1 MSGVRGGQI
10 INFQPWPAAFKIA
23 GCKAQ
28 KRSIWPSGDGQH
40 SMDRGRTSRT
50 IPKTHRSQR
59 VALRGLPMTQRGRAR
74 AAHDELFASD
84 HVDARHGGRFRWLMS
99 TCLAATIGAT
109 AIFVAVFGASDSN
122 NSAQG
127 FLPAIKKIRDGG
139 PPPTMRS
146 ILRRADGLV
155 WLVPKNDRLQ
165 VTSGAF
171 STRYTIHD
179 THKERRAGR
188 EYLKAKP
195 YVRIV
200 ANLAAVPSNYDDVI
214 PHFNP
219 FLLYADKK
227 PVGVKETNQTRED
240 SDVKVRVVELLGG
253 IIPEEDG
260 QELEAR
266 EVDEIV
272 RETVTSAQAAKDTID
287 DFTGLADR
295 EPSDADLVFPNTTTI
310 VKSNGGFDAGP
321 DGDHIEGSAEKVV
334 TVSHGDTLSSL
345 LVANGADSWQAQA
358 MLEAAKDIVQD
369 NAIKPTQEL
378 RITLVPSLTEADK
391 LEPYQ
396 FSLFDVDKSHV
407 VTVVRNSAGE
417 FVADSLQ
424 PDIKD
429 VLRASLNE
437 EKKRVTQTSL
447 YKSIYHAALVQNA
460 DPELI
465 MRILRIHA
473 YETDFG
479 RRLRAGDSLELF
491 FDQKQDADIN
501 GPPGELLFSAITS
514 GGEQSKFYRFRT
526 SDGKIDFYDESGS
539 NSRKFLMRRPVRG
552 GNVRLTSGYGQ
563 RWHPLLKRRRMHTGV
578 DWAAPRGTPILA
590 SGNGTIEQAGR
601 KGHYGNYVRIRHA
614 NGYQTAY
621 GHLSRIAPGVRD
633 GVKVRQG
640 QVIGKVGSTGLSSG
654 PHLHFEV
661 LVNKRFVNPMSM
673 QVPRERQLKGEE
685 LEAFQ
690 KERRRIEELMRRPP
704 VVTKTASR
712 TQ

>member
-1 MSGVRGGQI
+1 MG
-10 INFQPWPAAFKIA
+10 NTL
-23 GCKAQ
+23 
-28 KRSIWPSGDGQH
+28 
-40 SMDRGRTSRT
+40 MDRGRTSRKN
-50 IPKTHRSQR
+50 PRTHRSQR
-59 VALRGLPMTQRGRAR
+59 AAMRNLPITKRGRTQAG
-74 AAHDELFASD
+74 HDELFASD
-84 HVDARHGGRFRWLMS
+84 HVDSQHGGRFRWLMS
-99 TCLAATIGAT
+99 TCLAATIGAS
-109 AIFVAVFGASDSN
+109 AIFVAVFGASDNTDS
-122 NSAQG
+122 SDG

-155 WLVPKNDRLQ
+155 WLVPKSNRLE

-200 ANLAAVPSNYDDVI
+200 ANLAAVPSNYNDVI
-214 PHFNP
+214 PPFNP

-227 PVGVKETNQTRED
+227 PVGAKEKNETHED
-240 SDVKVRVVELLGG
+240 NDVKVRVVELIGG

-260 QELEAR
+260 QELDTR
-266 EVDEIV
+266 EVEEIG
-272 RETVTSAQAAKDTID
+272 RETVTNPLAAKEAID

-295 EPSDADLVFPNTTTI
+295 EPSDSDLVFPNTTTI
-310 VKSNGGFDAGP
+310 VKSKSGFDFGP
-321 DGDHIEGSAEKVV
+321 DGDIEGSEEKLVIV
-334 TVSHGDTLSSL
+334 NHGDTLSSL
-345 LVANGADSWQAQA
+345 LIANGADTWQAQE
-358 MLEAAKDIVQD
+358 MLDAAKDYVTD
-369 NAIKPTQEL
+369 NSIQPGQQL
-378 RITLVPSLTEADK
+378 RITLVPSLTEAGK
-391 LEPYQ
+391 LEPLQ
-396 FSLFDVDKSHV
+396 FSLFNADKSHR

-417 FVADSLQ
+417 FVANADQ
-424 PDIKD
+424 PEVKD

-437 EKKRVTQTSL
+437 SVKSVSKTSL
-447 YKSIYHAALVQNA
+447 YKSIYHAALVQQA
-460 DPELI
+460 DPDLI

-473 YETDFG
+473 YQTDFG
-479 RRLRAGDSLELF
+479 RRLRAGDKLELF
-491 FDQKQDADIN
+491 FDQKQEADIN
-501 GPPGELLFSAITS
+501 GPPGELLYSSITS
-514 GGEQSKFYRFRT
+514 GGETSNFYRFRT
-526 SDGKIDFYDESGS
+526 SDGKIDFYDDTGS

-552 GNVRLTSGYGQ
+552 GNVRLTSGYGS

-578 DWAAPRGTPILA
+578 DWAAARGTPILA
-590 SGNGTIEQAGR
+590 SGSGTIEQAGR

-621 GHLSRIAPGVRD
+621 GHMSRIAPGVRA

-661 LVNKRFVNPMSM
+661 LVNKRFVNPMSIE
-673 QVPRERQLKGEE
+673 VPRERQLRGKE

-690 KERRRIEELMRRPP
+690 KERKRIDALMRRPP

-712 TQ
+712 S

>member
-1 MSGVRGGQI
+1 MQRG
-10 INFQPWPAAFKIA
+10 P
-23 GCKAQ
+23 
-28 KRSIWPSGDGQH
+28 
-40 SMDRGRTSRT
+40 TSRN
-50 IPKTHRSQR
+50 IPKSHRMA
-59 VALRGLPMTQRGRAR
+59 VRGLPMTQRGRAR

-84 HVDARHGGRFRWLMS
+84 HVETRHGGRFRWLMS

-109 AIFVAVFGASDSN
+109 AIFVAVFGSSDNTDSTE
-122 NSAQG
+122 G

-146 ILRRADGLV
+146 ILRRSDGLV
-155 WLVPKNDRLQ
+155 WLVPKSDRLE

-214 PHFNP
+214 PPFNP

-227 PVGVKETNQTRED
+227 PIGVKETSATQED
-240 SDVKVRVVELLGG
+240 QDVTVRVVELIGG

-272 RETVTSAQAAKDTID
+272 RETVSNTQTAKEEID

-295 EPSDADLVFPNTTTI
+295 EPTDSDLVFPNTTTI
-310 VKSNGGFDAGP
+310 VKSGSEQDFGP
-321 DGDHIEGSAEKVV
+321 DGDIEGGEVKVI
-334 TVSHGDTLSSL
+334 TVSHGDTLSGL
-345 LVANGADSWQAQA
+345 LKANGTAAWQVQEI
-358 MLEAAKDIVQD
+358 LEAAKDIFTKDALV
-369 NAIKPTQEL
+369 AGQEL
-378 RITLVPSLTEADK
+378 SITLVPSLTEDGK
-391 LEPYQ
+391 FEPLR
-396 FSLFDVDKSHV
+396 FSLFGIDKSHLLT
-407 VTVVRNSAGE
+407 VTRNSAGE
-417 FVADSLQ
+417 FVADNRQ
-424 PDIKD
+424 PDINE
-429 VLRASLNE
+429 VLRASLNAG
-437 EKKRVTQTSL
+437 EKRTTATSL

-460 DPELI
+460 NPELI

-473 YETDFG
+473 YESDFG
-479 RRLRAGDSLELF
+479 RRLRAGDKLELF

-514 GGEQSKFYRFRT
+514 GGELSKFYRFRT
-526 SDGKIDFYDESGS
+526 ADGKIDFYDESGS
-539 NSRKFLMRRPVRG
+539 NSRKILMRRPVRG
-552 GNVRLTSGYGQ
+552 NSVRLTSGYGH

-578 DWAAPRGTPILA
+578 DWASPRGTPILA
-590 SGNGTIEQAGR
+590 AGNGTIEEAGR

-621 GHLSRIAPGVRD
+621 GHMSRIAPGVRA
-633 GVKVRQG
+633 GV
-640 QVIGKVGSTGLSSG
+640 
-654 PHLHFEV
+654 
-661 LVNKRFVNPMSM
+661 
-673 QVPRERQLKGEE
+673 
-685 LEAFQ
+685 
-690 KERRRIEELMRRPP
+690 
-704 VVTKTASR
+704 
-712 TQ
+712 